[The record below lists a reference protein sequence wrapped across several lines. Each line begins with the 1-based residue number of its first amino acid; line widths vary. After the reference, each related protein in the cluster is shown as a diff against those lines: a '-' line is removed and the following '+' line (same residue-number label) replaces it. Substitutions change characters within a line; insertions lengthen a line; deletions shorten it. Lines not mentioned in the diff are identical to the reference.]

1 MAATLFL
8 KGLFKVPVVFS
19 LLFTGAG
26 PLCGAQQLAFKSL
39 GSTGTLS
46 RGHWRQTCFRVVTCR
61 LRRLRP
67 GRSRPAELR
76 WPRPQ
81 PSAPVVPPAA
91 SEATPAEPALPAAV
105 GP

>member
-1 MAATLFL
+1 MAATLFP
-8 KGLFKVPVVFS
+8 KGLFKVSVVFS
-19 LLFTGAG
+19 LLFSGVG
-26 PLCGAQQLAFKSL
+26 PMCGAQQLALKSL
-39 GSTGTLS
+39 GSTGTVS
-46 RGHWRQTCFRVVTCR
+46 RGHRRQTCFWVVTCR

-76 WPRPQ
+76 WPRPR

-91 SEATPAEPALPAAV
+91 SEATPAELALPAVV